1 MQVPN
6 FQCFDI
12 NIWNVL
18 CRQILLKSFYNKSS
32 LPFIILIVLQEHYIR
47 YWELAQHGVIIGL
60 IERERGEEEE
70 EKEKKKKKDTKNILF
85 TPSKISFI
93 YFNINFLY

>member
-47 YWELAQHGVIIGL
+47 HWELAQHGVNNWFDWK
-60 IERERGEEEE
+60 RERRRRRRKR
-70 EKEKKKKKDTKNILF
+70 EKEKERHEKYIIYTFKDIVYLF
-85 TPSKISFI
+85 
-93 YFNINFLY
+93 

>member
-1 MQVPN
+1 MIVSN

-32 LPFIILIVLQEHYIR
+32 LPFVILIVLQEHSIR
-47 YWELAQHGVIIGL
+47 HWELAQHGVIIGL
-60 IERERGEEEE
+60 IEKRKRKRRRER
-70 EKEKKKKKDTKNILF
+70 EKKTRKIYYLHLQRYRFNLILIF
-85 TPSKISFI
+85 
-93 YFNINFLY
+93 YIN

>member
-1 MQVPN
+1 MQVSN

-32 LPFIILIVLQEHYIR
+32 LPFVILIVLQEHCIR
-47 YWELAQHGVIIGL
+47 HWELAQHGVIIGL
-60 IERERGEEEE
+60 IKKRKRKRRR
-70 EKEKKKKKDTKNILF
+70 EKEKKDTKKILF
-85 TPSKISFI
+85 IPSKISLI